1 MSGCR
6 QPGCTGTIEDGYCD
20 LCGHPETPA
29 APLSGP
35 ATGSGPGAGT
45 GTGPGA
51 GAGSSGAGGSPSGGQ
66 SDLDAPT
73 PSRPLTGPIST
84 GRSRAGALPEL
95 ADLPS
100 VPYRDPAVA
109 VMANPEVP
117 EDKRFCSNP
126 DCGKPIGRSRDGRPG
141 LTAGFCPHC
150 RREFSFTPKL
160 GKGDLVGGQYRVL
173 GCLAHGGLGWVYL
186 AADENLD
193 GRWVVLKGLL
203 NTADAEALAAA
214 EAERRF
220 LTSVDHPN
228 IVKIFNFQRS
238 AGLGYIVMEY
248 VGGQSLHE
256 LRRQGPQPLRE
267 TLMYGRE
274 ILRAFAYLHE
284 QGLVYCDLKPANV
297 IRVGKQL
304 RLIDLGAVQRA
315 GSPAGSSWATL
326 GYHAPE
332 LDTRPASV
340 ASDLYTVGRT
350 LAVMAIPS
358 FSPARNGVETPLP
371 DSFGTES
378 FIRLLRRATAADP
391 AARFQ
396 SAEEMEAQLVGV
408 LREVSAIADGRP
420 YPALSPL
427 FGPER
432 LAAGAALSADT
443 TRVFDRLEPR
453 AAAAALPVPLAD
465 PEDPAAGALA
475 GLVGRDPGQLVT
487 QVAAMPQTPETWLT
501 RARLLAEQ
509 GSDGA
514 AQALD
519 DAERALPGDWRVT
532 WYRGVLE
539 LALGQAARA
548 VPLFDACFSTL
559 PGECAPKLALAF
571 ALECSGKDASPWYD
585 SVWRTDHGYVSAAFG
600 LARAGRTGVLDEV
613 PVTSSHRVA
622 AQLALVA
629 SVARAARPEA
639 LRPEELAAAA
649 DRLDDL
655 ADLDPR
661 RREAM
666 TAELLQ
672 AALAWLRATGV
683 PPGALTAS
691 TASAGA
697 GGAPHALTVAG
708 APFTDRGLRERL
720 EGILRRLAVAADTR
734 QERHDLIDR
743 ANAVRPRTWL

>member
-20 LCGHPETPA
+20 LCGHPETTGAPA
-29 APLSGP
+29 TPLPGSSAPAGGP
-35 ATGSGPGAGT
+35 ADLGA
-45 GTGPGA
+45 PA
-51 GAGSSGAGGSPSGGQ
+51 
-66 SDLDAPT
+66 
-73 PSRPLTGPIST
+73 PSRPLTGPVST
-84 GRSRAGALPEL
+84 GRSRGGALPEL

-100 VPYRDPAVA
+100 VPYRDPAAA
-109 VMANPEVP
+109 VMADPEVP

-126 DCGKPIGRSRDGRPG
+126 SCGKPIGRSRDGRPG
-141 LTAGFCPHC
+141 LTSGFCPHC
-150 RREFSFTPKL
+150 RHEFSFTPKL

-220 LTSVDHPN
+220 LTTVDHPN

-297 IRVGKQL
+297 IRVGKRL
-304 RLIDLGAVQRA
+304 RLIDLGAVQRV

-371 DSFGTES
+371 GSFGTES
-378 FIRLLRRATAADP
+378 FIRLLRRATAPDP

-420 YPALSPL
+420 YPAPSAL

-432 LAAGAALSADT
+432 VAAGAMLSADAA
-443 TRVFDRLEPR
+443 RVFDPLDPR
-453 AAAAALPVPLAD
+453 AAATALPVPLAD

-475 GLVGRDPGQLVT
+475 GLVGRDPAQLVT
-487 QVAAMPQTPETWLT
+487 QVAAMQQTPETWLT

-509 GSDGA
+509 GSEGA

-539 LALGQAARA
+539 LALGRAERA
-548 VPLFDACFSTL
+548 VPLFDGCFSAL
-559 PGECAPKLALAF
+559 PGECAPKLAVAF
-571 ALECSGKDASPWYD
+571 ALECSGQDAAPWYD
-585 SVWRTDHGYVSAAFG
+585 SVWRTDRAYVSAAFG
-600 LARAGRTGVLDEV
+600 LARAGRVRVLDEV
-613 PVTSSHRVA
+613 PATSSHRVA

-629 SVARAARPEA
+629 SVARADGPET

-655 ADLDPR
+655 TDLDPR
-661 RREAM
+661 RRESMA
-666 TAELLQ
+666 AELLQ
-672 AALAWLRATGV
+672 AALAWLHASGAPPAAATGA
-683 PPGALTAS
+683 GAS
-691 TASAGA
+691 GGA
-697 GGAPHALTVAG
+697 GGLTVAG
-708 APFTDRGLRERL
+708 APFTERGLRERL
-720 EGILRRLAVAADTR
+720 EGIFRRLAVAADTR